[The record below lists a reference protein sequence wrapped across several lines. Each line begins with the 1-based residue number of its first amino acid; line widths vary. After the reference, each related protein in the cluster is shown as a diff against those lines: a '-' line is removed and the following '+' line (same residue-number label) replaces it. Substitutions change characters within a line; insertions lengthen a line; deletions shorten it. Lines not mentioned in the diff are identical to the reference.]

1 MTIKMR
7 KILLLSSLAA
17 VNAAAV
23 IYLSLALPVY
33 VYSGAP
39 GIAPDG
45 AESLSDAGRIAPEA
59 GVPGVVIVDIPEAG
73 ALSGNPRPNLT
84 LGELFILDKIFDD
97 DKILDGNI
105 TSLGDIYILN
115 QLFGADGGLA
125 NGRLD
130 DIGNLL
136 ILNQLFGGESSLFGG
151 EATLGNFFIL
161 DQLFHK

>member
-1 MTIKMR
+1 MR

-17 VNAAAV
+17 ANAAAV

-39 GIAPDG
+39 GIAP
-45 AESLSDAGRIAPEA
+45 EA
-59 GVPGVVIVDIPEAG
+59 GVSGVVIVDIPEAG

-136 ILNQLFGGESSLFGG
+136 ILNQLFGSESSLFGG